1 MAIKFIIEESEVD
14 LVKAKVI
21 LDFWFEEVDP
31 TFWFKKD
38 DLFDQQIRNRFLKTF
53 EGAIMGY
60 TAHWRSSP
68 AGRLAEIIVLDQFPR
83 NMFRD
88 TPKAFSGDPL
98 ALPLAQEAVRTG
110 DDQKLPIIQRGFIY
124 MPYMHSED
132 LKIHEVAIQLFSQ
145 PGLEEN
151 LRYEILHKEILER
164 FGRYPHRNRILGRPS
179 TPEEL
184 AFLKTPGSSF

>member
-1 MAIKFIIEESEVD
+1 M
-14 LVKAKVI
+14 KAKVI